1 MIIMRRALLATALA
15 ALATDGRTAIPQRVV
30 ALDWALTETMLA
42 LGREPIAIAAASDWA
57 RWVIEPPLP
66 ASVADLG
73 VQPEINFELLAWL
86 KPELILTSP
95 FVQSLEPALTR
106 IAPVSRH
113 SIFEP
118 TNTPLAHPR
127 KLALELGKQLGAV
140 AEARRFIDI
149 CEIRLQQLHRRVRAI
164 GPRPLLLGTFID
176 ARHVRIY
183 GGAGL
188 FQNVLDRLGITNGWS
203 GRTNYWGFAMVGV
216 ERLATAADVQFIAIE
231 PVPPDTWNSLRGSPL
246 WRHLPFVAAGRVSK
260 LPPVLMFGAL
270 PAAMRFANL
279 LVDHLERL
287 PR

>member
-1 MIIMRRALLATALA
+1 MRPTRRALLAA
-15 ALATDGRTAIPQRVV
+15 AAAAWATESRGAPPQRVA

-42 LGREPIAIAAASDWA
+42 LGRTPVAVVAASDWS

-66 ASVADLG
+66 AGVADLG

-86 KPELILTSP
+86 RPDLILTSP
-95 FVQSLEPALTR
+95 FVQTLEPALSR

-118 TNTPLAHPR
+118 TDTPLSQPR
-127 KLALELGKQLGAV
+127 KLALELGEQLGAS
-140 AEARRFIDI
+140 AEARRFVDV
-149 CEIRLQQLHRRVRAI
+149 CESRLQTLQRRVQALA
-164 GPRPLLLGTFID
+164 PRPLLLGTFID
-176 ARHVRIY
+176 ARHVRVY

-188 FQNVLDRLGITNGWS
+188 FQNVLDRLGIANGWS
-203 GRTNYWGFAMVGV
+203 GRTGYWGFAMVGV

-231 PVPPDTWNSLRGSPL
+231 PVPPDTWASLRSSPL
-246 WRHLPFVAAGRVSK
+246 WRQLPFVAAGRVST